1 MAAEVLPMAPGA
13 LGGQPNRGP
22 PGSPLWAGR
31 RLGCPS
37 ACSPTVVAVKQ
48 LAPAACAG
56 TAAAAADFDRTDMLA
71 EVEFFVGEN
80 VRYWSDTH
88 GIWMEASVARIN
100 FSVGKPL
107 TYDLDVKR
115 GARADRIKKITPRP
129 LAAQDDGALPPS
141 EACPTTSLPRTAK
154 GLKQLLVGDPS
165 GGEGG
170 NGGGRCEVLQ
180 TVAAAAVAEAVSAVK
195 ASRGATE
202 SCDACVPVPTAAKL
216 PEPVPLVDEEAPL
229 PKFEVG
235 NQVVYWSDTY
245 HQWMEATV
253 VKKRE
258 GGATYDLDVKKG
270 AHARKMRLVQSGE
283 RLVVAAAAQDERTSP
298 SRPHWS
304 GPSSPLQAGKAVQA
318 NSPSAVVVAAPQA
331 DGVVNHPAQMAPALS
346 PQSSRG
352 QAATDAAARDCG
364 AQGAP
369 PQPVATTAVRAG
381 RRTVSSGVRAVQ
393 APPAEERRAPA
404 CLFMGTGVEGRA
416 FVEKPPSARSAA
428 ALAAAQQPRRSPGAG
443 AAALE
448 AGELHITARSFNP
461 SNPSVRAQLL
471 ALLGLGPGAVIEEMK
486 GFRGGLNEGVWF
498 VSDRE
503 RPALGG
509 SGPGRELVLKLVRG
523 TRIDQNLLTEGENLQ
538 KIAREHPKATSDPAL
553 AFPLRVVAV
562 VGPGGARRHDL
573 IVMRKVRGERLAE
586 VIARKWYRGE
596 VSQIMRLLER
606 LGTCLGEF
614 HARYSGVQ
622 HGDFQP
628 SNIIYDDERDAL
640 VMIDVGGMGVPTM
653 QGDVAHFCKSL
664 RLLAEAYGT
673 GLANDG
679 TRRFE
684 QGYAQGV
691 AAGRLRIEN

>member
-1 MAAEVLPMAPGA
+1 MAAARLSIAPGA
-13 LGGQPNRGP
+13 LGGLPDRAP
-22 PGSPLWAGR
+22 PGSPLRAGR
-31 RLGCPS
+31 RPPCPS

-48 LAPAACAG
+48 LAPAACSG
-56 TAAAAADFDRTDMLA
+56 TAAAAADGDRTEMLA

-88 GIWMEASVARIN
+88 GIWMEAVVVRIN
-100 FSVGKPL
+100 FSAGASL

-115 GARADRIKKITPRP
+115 GARADRIRKAAGEGPPRTP
-129 LAAQDDGALPPS
+129 AAQDDGTLPLS
-141 EACPTTSLPRTAK
+141 EAGPKPLGTMYLPRTVK
-154 GLKQLLVGDPS
+154 GLTRLLAGDPS
-165 GGEGG
+165 GGEA
-170 NGGGRCEVLQ
+170 GGGGCAE
-180 TVAAAAVAEAVSAVK
+180 AAAACKSSK
-195 ASRGATE
+195 GAPE
-202 SCDACVPVPTAAKL
+202 SCDACAPVPTAAKL
-216 PEPVPLVDEEAPL
+216 LQPVPLVDEQAPL
-229 PKFEVG
+229 PQFEVG

-258 GGATYDLDVKKG
+258 GGATYDLDVKRG
-270 AHARKMRLVQSGE
+270 ASARRMKLLRPGE
-283 RLVVAAAAQDERTSP
+283 CTAALAAAQDERTPP
-298 SRPHWS
+298 SRLQWS
-304 GPSSPLQAGKAVQA
+304 GPSSPLLAGRAVQA
-318 NSPSAVVVAAPQA
+318 HSPSAVVVATPQSPKV
-331 DGVVNHPAQMAPALS
+331 DGVVHHPAQMASALS

-352 QAATDAAARDCG
+352 PAGDGG

-369 PQPVATTAVRAG
+369 PRAVATVCVTGCRG
-381 RRTVSSGVRAVQ
+381 T
-393 APPAEERRAPA
+393 APPGAPAARALPGEDWKAPA

-416 FVEKPPSARSAA
+416 CGEKPPAARSAA
-428 ALAAAQQPRRSPGAG
+428 ALAAAQPSRRQADPTAQRSTGAG

-448 AGELHITARSFNP
+448 AGELRITTQSFDP

-471 ALLGLGPGAVIEEMK
+471 GLLGLGPGAVIEEMK
-486 GFRGGLNEGVWF
+486 GFKGGLNEGVWF
-498 VSDRE
+498 ASDRA
-503 RPALGG
+503 RPAPGG
-509 SGPGRELVLKLVRG
+509 GGPGRELVLKLVRG

-562 VGPGGARRHDL
+562 VGLGGARKHDL

-596 VSQIMRLLER
+596 VNQIMRLLER

-614 HARYSGVQ
+614 HTRYSGVQ

-684 QGYAQGV
+684 QGYARGV
-691 AAGRLRIEN
+691 AAKN

>member
-1 MAAEVLPMAPGA
+1 MGTEGLSMAPGA
-13 LGGQPNRGP
+13 FGGLPDRVP

-37 ACSPTVVAVKQ
+37 ALSPTAVAVKQ
-48 LAPAACAG
+48 LALAACAG
-56 TAAAAADFDRTDMLA
+56 TAAAAADCDRTEMLA

-88 GIWMEASVARIN
+88 GIWMEAVVARIN
-100 FSVGKPL
+100 FSMGKML

-115 GARADRIKKITPRP
+115 GARADRLRKITSEGPPRI
-129 LAAQDDGALPPS
+129 LAAQDAGTLPPS
-141 EACPTTSLPRTAK
+141 EAGPKPLATMSLRRTVN
-154 GLKQLLVGDPS
+154 GLTRLPAGDPS
-165 GGEGG
+165 GGEL
-170 NGGGRCEVLQ
+170 GGGGGPE
-180 TVAAAAVAEAVSAVK
+180 AAAAGKS
-195 ASRGATE
+195 SRGGCLAGALE
-202 SCDACVPVPTAAKL
+202 SCGACVPVPTTAKL
-216 PEPVPLVDEEAPL
+216 PQPVPLVDDEAPL
-229 PKFEVG
+229 PQFDVG

-258 GGATYDLDVKKG
+258 GGATYDLDVKRG
-270 AHARKMRLVQSGE
+270 ASARRMRLLQPGE
-283 RLVVAAAAQDERTSP
+283 CTIAPAAFQDEQTPP
-298 SRPHWS
+298 SRLHWS

-318 NSPSAVVVAAPQA
+318 QSPSAVVVAAPQSPKL
-331 DGVVNHPAQMAPALS
+331 DGVVHHPAQMASALS

-352 QAATDAAARDCG
+352 QTATDAAARDCG

-369 PQPVATTAVRAG
+369 PQAVATLCAGHRTAPSGARAVRA
-381 RRTVSSGVRAVQ
+381 
-393 APPAEERRAPA
+393 PPSEDRRAPA
-404 CLFMGTGVEGRA
+404 CLFMGTGVERGARG
-416 FVEKPPSARSAA
+416 EKPPAARSAA
-428 ALAAAQQPRRSPGAG
+428 AVAAAQPPRRSPGTG

-448 AGELHITARSFNP
+448 AATLHITAQSFDP
-461 SNPSVRAQLL
+461 LSPSVRAQLL

-486 GFRGGLNEGVWF
+486 GFKGGLNEGVWF
-498 VSDRE
+498 ANDRA
-503 RPALGG
+503 RPALGV
-509 SGPGRELVLKLVRG
+509 SGPGTELVLKLVRG
-523 TRIDQNLLTEGENLQ
+523 TRIDQNLLTEAENFQ
-538 KIAREHPKATSDPAL
+538 KIAREHPMATSDAAL

-614 HARYSGVQ
+614 HTRYSGVQ

-684 QGYAQGV
+684 QGYARGV
-691 AAGRLRIEN
+691 AAKN